1 MRTALVCLP
10 LILLMLSSSS
20 DARPGQSCFGRYVGT
35 RDPCNSTNCDDS
47 CRSENQEEPLCQ
59 GMRSENQEEPLCQG
73 RCSLQMAKCRP
84 IGCLC
89 KFCIFP

>member
-1 MRTALVCLP
+1 MRGSKEKDITQKALEMYNDVFA
-10 LILLMLSSSS
+10 

-47 CRSENQEEPLCQ
+47 CRVENK
-59 GMRSENQEEPLCQG
+59 EEPLCQG

-89 KFCIFP
+89 KFCRFP

>member
-1 MRTALVCLP
+1 MRTALMCVT

-47 CRSENQEEPLCQ
+47 CRVENK
-59 GMRSENQEEPLCQG
+59 EEPLCQG

-89 KFCIFP
+89 KFCRFP